1 MKKLLVDKHVAQFEE
16 VKTSERPGVLAT
28 IKGAVTGW
36 KPNRNGR
43 TYSKELWE
51 KALDSDY
58 VKEQVALKHFVGEA
72 DHPEER
78 LEPII
83 KEMSHSI
90 TDFEFHPETSEVWA
104 TIDILDTPN
113 GHLLKTLLDY
123 SGSLS
128 FSTRGSGDVMDNGEV
143 DPDTYQLFAIDAV
156 LRPSYPT
163 ATVGLTESEN
173 LDKIT
178 DDQALNLIEKYSG
191 SKLDGSDE
199 LDDVSD
205 MLFMMNHPR
214 LNESVEIP
222 EDR

>member
-1 MKKLLVDKHVAQFEE
+1 MSKILVDKHIGKFEE
-16 VKTSERPGVLAT
+16 IETSKKPGVLAT

-43 TYSKELWE
+43 VYSKELWE
-51 KALDSDY
+51 KALESDY

-90 TDFEFHPETSEVWA
+90 TDFEFHDESSEVWA

-123 SGSLS
+123 
-128 FSTRGSGDVMDNGEV
+128 
-143 DPDTYQLFAIDAV
+143 
-156 LRPSYPT
+156 
-163 ATVGLTESEN
+163 
-173 LDKIT
+173 
-178 DDQALNLIEKYSG
+178 
-191 SKLDGSDE
+191 
-199 LDDVSD
+199 
-205 MLFMMNHPR
+205 
-214 LNESVEIP
+214 
-222 EDR
+222 